1 MTTTTPAAVQPRA
14 IDRALT
20 RGLGGL
26 LGGGFTGFVLRR
38 ILGAVVTLL
47 VLSVVI
53 YAVFYIAPGDVA
65 QITCGPRCSPAQVQQ
80 VSEQLKLD
88 DPIHV
93 RYLDFLR
100 GLLVGQ
106 DYSTGTGVLHCDAP
120 CLGLSYQTDQQVTDL
135 ILNKLPVTGSLAIGA
150 MVLWLILGVG
160 TGVLSAWRRG
170 RATERVLTAVTL
182 AGTATPVFV
191 IGLLLM
197 ILICGKLQWL
207 PFPQYVP
214 FTDDPQQWAW
224 NLLLPWVSLALIEA
238 AKYARLTRSSMLE
251 TLADDHVRTFRAYG
265 VRERSIVGRHAL
277 RGALAPVIALSA
289 NDFGSMFGG
298 AMLTETLFGL
308 PGLGRELVQAVRVVD
323 LPVVVGMVLV
333 TGFFVVLANTVA
345 DVLYAVADRRV
356 VLS

>member
-1 MTTTTPAAVQPRA
+1 MNW
-14 IDRALT
+14 
-20 RGLGGL
+20 GS
-26 LGGGFTGFVLRR
+26 GFTGFVLRR
-38 ILGAVVTLL
+38 AVGAVATLF

-53 YAVFYIAPGDVA
+53 YAVFYVAPGDVA

-80 VSEQLKLD
+80 VADQLRLD
-88 DPIHV
+88 DPLYE

-100 GLLVGQ
+100 GIFVGH
-106 DYSTGTGVLHCDAP
+106 DYSTGTGTQHCSAP
-120 CLGLSYQTDQQVTDL
+120 CLGLSYQTDQQVTEL
-135 ILNKLPVTGSLAIGA
+135 ILDKVPVTGSLALGA

-170 RATERVLTAVTL
+170 RVTERVLTAVTL

-197 ILICGKLQWL
+197 ILVCGQLQWL
-207 PFPQYVP
+207 PFPQYVA

-224 NLLLPWVSLALIEA
+224 NLLLPWVSLALIES
-238 AKYARLTRSSMLE
+238 AKYARLTRSAMLE
-251 TLADDHVRTFRAYG
+251 TLAEDHVRTFRAYG
-265 VRERSIVGRHAL
+265 VSERSIVGRHAL

-298 AMLTETLFGL
+298 ALLTETLFGL

-333 TGFFVVLANTVA
+333 TGFFVVLANAVA

-356 VLS
+356 VLA